1 MDMPKVNI
9 EKELFN
15 RARKTAEQAGYSSLE
30 EFVAHVLES
39 AVTAEENDDNDPDVL
54 DRIKGL
60 GYIS

>member
-1 MDMPKVNI
+1 MPKVNI

-15 RARKTAEQAGYSSLE
+15 RARKAAEQAGYSSLE

-39 AVTAEENDDNDPDVL
+39 AVTTEENDDNDPDVL